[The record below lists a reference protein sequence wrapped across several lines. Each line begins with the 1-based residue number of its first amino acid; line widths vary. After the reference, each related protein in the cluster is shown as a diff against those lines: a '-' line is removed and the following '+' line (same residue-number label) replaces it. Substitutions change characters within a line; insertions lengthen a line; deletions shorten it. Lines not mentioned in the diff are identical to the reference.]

1 MKTIAVIGG
10 GISGIATSLKLC
22 KESFKVILF
31 EKQNSLGGVS
41 SSLKINNYALDFGP
55 HILSMP
61 NNSKS
66 FLEINELMNEE
77 IILLSDIDKF
87 SKAFYQNKIWDSFPN
102 LSTIISNSGKSFLIK
117 GFGGMFMKKKNKLEQ
132 KTSIDYIINTYGKFL
147 YDQWVKPFIFNRFT
161 NQNPPLEIIEKL
173 FPERS
178 LKSIL
183 SNRINPANKKDVEQ
197 IDEDTHFYFKYGMG
211 SFIEKIKTEIEKHGG
226 IIKTNCEIESISHG
240 DIKEIDY
247 IQNDER
253 TKINVDAIVYTIP
266 IPSCLRWFDSI
277 KLDKKIQKS
286 KNFHCIM
293 VFLMFDSVQKE
304 KFWIINIFDPKKI
317 FFRISQQNFL
327 SKDTI
332 PPNKSALCVEIRCAE
347 KEPIWNKTDE
357 EIFCQVESD
366 LRTMDIFNL
375 DEVEGYKILKIN
387 NVYPLEGYEENHE
400 NIKNFINSNKNE
412 YAIGNIEGDTGR
424 LTDLAEKN
432 TNSSS
437 GGINLAFFNADNF
450 IKKINDGL

>member
-161 NQNPPLEIIEKL
+161 NQNPPLEII
-173 FPERS
+173 
-178 LKSIL
+178 
-183 SNRINPANKKDVEQ
+183 A
-197 IDEDTHFYFKYGMG
+197 
-211 SFIEKIKTEIEKHGG
+211 
-226 IIKTNCEIESISHG
+226 
-240 DIKEIDY
+240 
-247 IQNDER
+247 
-253 TKINVDAIVYTIP
+253 
-266 IPSCLRWFDSI
+266 
-277 KLDKKIQKS
+277 
-286 KNFHCIM
+286 
-293 VFLMFDSVQKE
+293 
-304 KFWIINIFDPKKI
+304 
-317 FFRISQQNFL
+317 
-327 SKDTI
+327 
-332 PPNKSALCVEIRCAE
+332 
-347 KEPIWNKTDE
+347 
-357 EIFCQVESD
+357 
-366 LRTMDIFNL
+366 
-375 DEVEGYKILKIN
+375 
-387 NVYPLEGYEENHE
+387 
-400 NIKNFINSNKNE
+400 
-412 YAIGNIEGDTGR
+412 
-424 LTDLAEKN
+424 
-432 TNSSS
+432 
-437 GGINLAFFNADNF
+437 
-450 IKKINDGL
+450 